1 MAPPFPEQDD
11 ETIVPLG
18 QYLFGDQIDDSF
30 RDKIFLVR
38 SLVQFNYSIIQV
50 DDFNFFSH
58 RQKVKLENK

>member
-50 DDFNFFSH
+50 DDFDFFFH
-58 RQKVKLENK
+58 TDRR